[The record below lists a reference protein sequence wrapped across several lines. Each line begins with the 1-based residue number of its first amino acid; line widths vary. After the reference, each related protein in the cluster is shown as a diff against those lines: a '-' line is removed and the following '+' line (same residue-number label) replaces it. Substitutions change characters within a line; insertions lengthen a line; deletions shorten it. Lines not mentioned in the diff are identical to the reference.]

1 MQIALSK
8 NDNTVPKTFYI
19 HTWTESKRKA
29 HAERTLSEGRAHGEW
44 TNGERKL
51 NGIGWVGVNGERMQN
66 AKVAQTGTQGEPWM
80 HDVCSDYLG
89 GYPVTLIQTRIHT
102 EILSFVFYK
111 RLQKQASSKCSAV
124 FQQLP
129 ELAIFQIFLLHCSLG
144 AHINIVP

>member
-51 NGIGWVGVNGERMQN
+51 NGIGWVGVNGEHMQN

-80 HDVCSDYLG
+80 HDE
-89 GYPVTLIQTRIHT
+89 H
-102 EILSFVFYK
+102 
-111 RLQKQASSKCSAV
+111 
-124 FQQLP
+124 
-129 ELAIFQIFLLHCSLG
+129 
-144 AHINIVP
+144 